1 MIEATCAA
9 CGTLN
14 RVSEASVPAG
24 ARFVTCVECKAR
36 VAVPMVPASAGP
48 STKLPPA
55 SAKPPLTAV
64 PPSAHVTE
72 VADVADLPAPKRTS
86 THGSLPPPP
95 PARPSLAAKPPERS
109 GLAGALDPELPAPKI
124 TRPALTPTSFEINDL
139 LMGSAPLGSG
149 DGGVDLPAPKKAGQ
163 RPLSELPR
171 DTVTDLPAPRA
182 TRNLADL
189 PAPKAAPKPDLLAK
203 PAPKPTDLPPKAAD
217 LPQRKEPSPWIPEP
231 PAPKKGPTIPD
242 LPAPRMADGTSKL
255 HGNADLP
262 APKGF
267 FDDLP
272 QAVSPQAGPDHSIDL
287 PAPKGL
293 FDGSPQP
300 ALDHSPDLPA
310 PKGFFDDLPQPALDH
325 SPDLPA
331 PKGFFDDLPQ
341 HKSAPSADQPE
352 APAPKGYFDN
362 IPALPTSPKPEAPAP
377 KGYFDNIPALP
388 TSPKPEAPA
397 PKGYFDNIPALP
409 ASPKPE
415 APAPKGYFDNI
426 PALPASPKPEAP
438 APKGYFDNIP
448 ALPTTPK
455 PEAPAPKGY
464 FDDLPGRPIKRSDGS
479 SPEDVFDDLP
489 SPGRAAQ
496 AAQLGL
502 DGGEA
507 DLHGEAD
514 PERDLVTSLH
524 TGARSRDERDRLDP
538 AALPIRFEHPSRSPA
553 APGATGSRTE
563 LDGRPTLE
571 LEAAP
576 PVAGRDSVKRPDRA
590 RPVLDAAATARARAR
605 RNQIVLGGLL
615 ATVVLGGG
623 GFLLYKRHAAAQ
635 ERAAAITGQLDL
647 ARSSYTASDPRHW
660 QRAAAAA
667 RRVIELDA
675 RNPEAL
681 GIGAESLLASVLVE
695 GTAAGPK
702 IGQARAMLEAAHD
715 AGISSPQLARAR
727 ALSALVAHQ
736 PDGALAQLQP
746 LVAQAP
752 KDGALA
758 LYLGWALEAKGDVAA
773 AIQAYDHAITDP
785 AVKLPALYDRGNAR
799 LELAELEA
807 ARADFSAVLALAND
821 HVGAQVGL
829 ATAQPAS
836 AAAHQE
842 AELMAILVR
851 KDLAGADPR
860 AVARAWTRAGDIALR
875 DGRYEIARERFRKA
889 LGVSPQDL
897 AATIGLAQTEL
908 RDGKL
913 DSAAALAAAALGIAK
928 DNVPAQLVQSELEIK
943 QHKLPLAGQ
952 RLAAL
957 ASHVTPLAPLEE
969 ARVHLLTGELLAAQG
984 KDDEALD
991 AYVLGA
997 KIARELDLSPLLAAV
1012 KQLAAMTAAAA
1023 AAQDQGRADAL
1034 RARSSQLL
1042 GELAEHA
1049 EHDPQLAMMLGLAMI
1064 SQGDA
1069 DKAEPWLR
1077 RVVEAR
1083 PGDAEA
1089 RFQLGRALVA
1099 SGKHDEA
1106 IEALAAARG
1115 LDPARGEIGVALARA
1130 YEAIGRDPDAGALYT
1145 ELLAGKL
1152 PSVELR
1158 GRAGRFFARTGALD
1172 KAGEQGARIVEAEPG
1187 NAAGLYL
1194 QGEGLLSAGKL
1205 LEAKQAFQR
1214 ALELER
1220 DPQYLEALGR
1230 AAEALARGGDREL
1243 QDLALRSYLA
1253 AAEAAPTTFNA
1264 LAGQGRLYVARHEAA
1279 KAVAPLRA
1287 AAKLDPRNADVLFLL
1302 GAAYQELE
1310 QPAEALRL
1318 LEASTKISPRADAFW
1333 RIGQIARDTNRG
1345 RRAAAALAEATR
1357 LAAEAEQR
1365 TGTPIPWLTDA
1376 LYLQGRVNFD
1386 LHHEPAARDAWTMY
1400 VARNPPASA
1409 QLTEV
1414 KQLLATSLRR

>member
-14 RVSEASVPAG
+14 RVSETSVPAG

-36 VAVPMVPASAGP
+36 VAIPMVPASVAP
-48 STKLPPA
+48 PPKLPPA
-55 SAKPPLTAV
+55 SSRPPPTAV
-64 PPSAHVTE
+64 PPSASAAETLE
-72 VADVADLPAPKRTS
+72 VADLPAPKRTS
-86 THGSLPPPP
+86 TLGSLPLPPPP
-95 PARPSLAAKPPERS
+95 RPSFAAKPPERS
-109 GLAGALDPELPAPKI
+109 GLAAALDPELPAPKI
-124 TRPALTPTSFEINDL
+124 TRAAAPTPPSFDL
-139 LMGSAPLGSG
+139 LMGASPLASS
-149 DGGVDLPAPKKAGQ
+149 DSGVDLPAPKRTVQ
-163 RPLSELPR
+163 RSLPELPR
-171 DTVTDLPAPRA
+171 DTITDLPAPRSS
-182 TRNLADL
+182 RNLADL
-189 PAPKAAPKPDLLAK
+189 PAPKAAPKPDLLSK
-203 PAPKPTDLPPKAAD
+203 PAPKPTDLPPRPANPPK
-217 LPQRKEPSPWIPEP
+217 PKEPSVTVAPWVPEP

-242 LPAPRMADGTSKL
+242 LPAPRMADGPSKL

-262 APKGF
+262 APRGF

-272 QAVSPQAGPDHSIDL
+272 QPVPPDRNLDLPAPALDHGPDL
-287 PAPKGL
+287 PAPKAFL
-293 FDGSPQP
+293 DDLPQS

-310 PKGFFDDLPQPALDH
+310 PKGFFDNLPAL
-325 SPDLPA
+325 PTTPRPEAPA
-331 PKGFFDDLPQ
+331 PKGFFDNLP
-341 HKSAPSADQPE
+341 ALPTTPRPE
-352 APAPKGYFDN
+352 APAPKGFFDN
-362 IPALPTSPKPEAPAP
+362 
-377 KGYFDNIPALP
+377 
-388 TSPKPEAPA
+388 
-397 PKGYFDNIPALP
+397 
-409 ASPKPE
+409 
-415 APAPKGYFDNI
+415 
-426 PALPASPKPEAP
+426 
-438 APKGYFDNIP
+438 
-448 ALPTTPK
+448 
-455 PEAPAPKGY
+455 
-464 FDDLPGRPIKRSDGS
+464 LPGRPIKPSDGS
-479 SPEDVFDDLP
+479 SPEGFFDDLA
-489 SPGRAAQ
+489 SPGRADR
-496 AAQLGL
+496 AAQPGPSLEL

-507 DLHGEAD
+507 DLDGEAGAQL
-514 PERDLVTSLH
+514 DLVTSSN
-524 TGARSRDERDRLDP
+524 TSARSRDELDRPDP
-538 AALPIRFEHPSRSPA
+538 AVLPIRFEPASPAPA
-553 APGATGSRTE
+553 APLATGSRTE
-563 LDGRPTLE
+563 LDGGPTLE
-571 LEAAP
+571 LEAATP
-576 PVAGRDSVKRPDRA
+576 GAERADGKRPDRA
-590 RPVLDAAATARARAR
+590 KPVLDAAAAARARAR

-623 GFLLYKRHAAAQ
+623 GFLLYKRHAATQ
-635 ERAAAITGQLDL
+635 ERATAITEQLDL
-647 ARSSYTASDPRHW
+647 ARASYTASDPQHW

-667 RRVIELDA
+667 RRVIELDDK
-675 RNPEAL
+675 NPEAL

-695 GTAAGPK
+695 GTASGPK
-702 IGQARAMLEAAHD
+702 IGQARAMLDAARG

-736 PDGALAQLQP
+736 PDGAVAQLQP

-758 LYLGWALEAKGDVAA
+758 LYLGWALEAKGDAAA
-773 AIQAYDHAITDP
+773 AIKAYDLATTDP
-785 AVKLPALYDRGNAR
+785 AVKLPALYGRGNAR

-821 HVGAQVGL
+821 HAGAQVGL

-836 AAAHQE
+836 AAPHQE
-842 AELMAILVR
+842 ADLMAILAR

-860 AVARAWTRAGDIALR
+860 AIARAWTRAGHAALR
-875 DGRYEIARERFRKA
+875 DGRYEVARERFRKA
-889 LGVSPQDL
+889 LGVLPQDL
-897 AATIGLAQTEL
+897 AATIELAETEL

-913 DSAAALAAAALGIAK
+913 DAAAELTAAALGVAK
-928 DNVPAQLVQSELEIK
+928 DNVPAQLVQSALELK
-943 QHKLPLAGQ
+943 QHKLPLAAQ

-957 ASHVTPLAPLEE
+957 ASHVTPLAPLEQ
-969 ARVHLLTGELLAAQG
+969 ARLHLLTGELLAAQG

-991 AYVLGA
+991 AYILGA

-1012 KQLAAMTAAAA
+1012 KQLGAMTATAVE
-1023 AAQDQGRADAL
+1023 AQDQGRADAL
-1034 RARSSQLL
+1034 RARSAQLL

-1049 EHDPQLAMMLGLAMI
+1049 EQDPQLAMMLGLAMV

-1069 DKAEPWLR
+1069 GKAEPWLR

-1083 PGDAEA
+1083 PGDAEP
-1089 RFQLGRALVA
+1089 RFQLGRALLA

-1106 IEALAAARG
+1106 IEALSAARG
-1115 LDPARGEIGVALARA
+1115 LDPARGDIGVALARA
-1130 YEAIGRDPDAGALYT
+1130 YEALGRDPAAGALYT

-1152 PSVELR
+1152 PSLELR

-1172 KAGEQGARIVEAEPG
+1172 KAGEQGAKIVEAEPG
-1187 NAAGLYL
+1187 NATGLYL

-1214 ALELER
+1214 ALERER
-1220 DPQYLEALGR
+1220 DPQYLDALGR

-1253 AAEAAPTTFNA
+1253 AAEAAPTTFNS

-1279 KAVAPLRA
+1279 KAVPPLLA
-1287 AAKLDPRNADVLFLL
+1287 AAKLDPRSADVMFLL
-1302 GAAYQELE
+1302 GAAYQELQ

-1318 LEASTKISPRADAFW
+1318 LEASAKLSPRPDAFW
-1333 RIGQIARDTNRG
+1333 RIGQIARDANRG
-1345 RRAAAALAEATR
+1345 PRAAAALGEATR

-1386 LHHEPAARDAWTMY
+1386 LHHESGARDAWIMY